1 MIESLY
7 IVDSAGICLL
17 FSPLMQVQTLNPDLT
32 GGFIMA
38 QQDGFRQT
46 LGEAPR
52 RLTLEKREFLIQRV
66 ESKKKNLL
74 IAIAYGLRKEKE
86 ERYAR
91 TVLETLADRLKKSRF
106 FERYTEGAAKVP
118 DEELEEAVAD
128 TLKSIPCPL
137 LVRGL
142 LGITNHCQ
150 RIDAPITDNRSC
162 DFNYAVNKCQHYA
175 NTAPGEVDVRGDP

>member
-17 FSPLMQVQTLNPDLT
+17 SAPLMHGTALNPDLT
-32 GGFIMA
+32 SGFIVA
-38 QQDGFRQT
+38 EHNGFRQT

-52 RLTLEKREFLIQRV
+52 KLTLEKREFLIQRV

-74 IAIAYGLRKEKE
+74 IAIAYAIGKEKE
-86 ERYAR
+86 KRYAKI
-91 TVLETLADRLKKSRF
+91 VLEKLAERLKKSRF

-118 DEELEEAVAD
+118 DEELEKAVVD
-128 TLKSIPCPL
+128 TLKGIPCPL

-150 RIDAPITDNRSC
+150 RVDAPVTDNRPC
-162 DFNYAVNKCQHYA
+162 DFSYAVNECRHYA
-175 NTAPGEVDVRGDP
+175 NTA